1 MKFYH
6 YCVYTVA
13 LTSSTIK
20 NPGLS
25 STATV
30 NDSRILTI
38 GVTSGVIG
46 ALLIVC
52 VVVVAILGAVRRGIK
67 VRNRNKLVFLDCKF
81 NQATAVNEMKRP
93 SLTYAGSM
101 IKLVQLP
108 KELKI
113 PFHHL
118 KFDRKIVGEGEWVY

>member
-1 MKFYH
+1 MNAIT
-6 YCVYTVA
+6 TV
-13 LTSSTIK
+13 
-20 NPGLS
+20 
-25 STATV
+25 TV

-52 VVVVAILGAVRRGIK
+52 IVVVAILGAVRRGIK
-67 VRNRNKLVFLDCKF
+67 VRNRNKLDFLDCKF
-81 NQATAVNEMKRP
+81 NQAYTAVNEMKRP